1 MAKKS
6 RKSRTRNR
14 VADTSRQPNARP
26 VQQKALPATAKV
38 QVNAVATSSQPQSY
52 DYVKSDLVRIAVIAG
67 VLILALIIMSFIPA
81 LKS

>member
-6 RKSRTRNR
+6 RKSRARNR
-14 VADTSRQPNARP
+14 VAETSRQPNARP
-26 VQQKALPATAKV
+26 AQQKAQLAPAKA
-38 QVNAVATSSQPQSY
+38 QLNAVATAVQPQSY

-67 VLILALIIMSFIPA
+67 ALILVLIILTFIPA

>member
-6 RKSRTRNR
+6 RKSRSRNR

-26 VQQKALPATAKV
+26 VQQKAQPASTKA
-38 QVNAVATSSQPQSY
+38 QVNAVATSFQPQSH

-67 VLILALIIMSFIPA
+67 VLILVLIIMSFVPA